1 MKIGFD
7 AKRLFCNAT
16 GLGNYSRTLVHNLAD
31 AHPEHDYFLYTTK
44 INSSLPVASFLDK
57 KRFTIKQSTALLK
70 AYWRSFGIVRQ
81 LEKDGIELYHG
92 LSHELPFGIH
102 KTAIKT
108 VVTIHDL
115 IFKVYPN
122 TYKPIDR
129 WLYDWKFRYS
139 CQHADKIIAISEH
152 TKRDIVH
159 YYGIQPD
166 KIEVLYQAC
175 NALYYNNEQKK
186 TNVFEEYSI
195 PESYFIYVGTIQERK
210 NLKLLINAYRH
221 LPDAFKLP
229 LVVVGNGKKYRQEAL
244 QLAEKMGLSKRII
257 WIRNLESNHCL
268 QELYRKAQLLVYPS
282 FYEGFGLPVAEALLS
297 QTPVITANTSS
308 LPEAGGAHTLYV
320 EPTDENA
327 MAAAIVKICSN
338 ETFRSTMIEKGVA
351 YANQTFHPQQ
361 LSQQLMDCYQTVLKM
376 PKKS

>member
-7 AKRLFCNAT
+7 AKRLFCNGT
-16 GLGNYSRTLVHNLAD
+16 GLGNYSRTLVNNLAD
-31 AHPEHDYFLYTTK
+31 VHPEHDYFLYTTK
-44 INSSLPVASFLDK
+44 INPSLPIDSFLDE
-57 KRFTIKQSTALLK
+57 KRFTVKQSTALLK
-70 AYWRSFGIVRQ
+70 AYWRSFGIVQQ

-102 KTAIKT
+102 KTRIKT

-139 CQHADKIIAISEH
+139 CQYADKIIAISEH

-159 YYGIQPD
+159 YYGIQPN

-175 NALYYNNEQKK
+175 NALYYNNELTT
-186 TNVFEEYSI
+186 TNVLEKYSI
-195 PESYFIYVGTIQERK
+195 PESYFLYVGTIQERK
-210 NLKLLINAYRH
+210 NLKLLINAYKH
-221 LPDAFKLP
+221 LPEALKLP
-229 LVVVGNGKKYRQEAL
+229 LVIVGNGKKYRQEAF
-244 QLAEKMGLSKRII
+244 QLAEKMGLSNLMI
-257 WIRNLESNHCL
+257 WIHDLENNHCL
-268 QELYRKAQLLVYPS
+268 QQLYKKAQLLVYPS

-297 QTPVITANTSS
+297 QTPVITAKTSS

-320 EPTDENA
+320 EPTDEKGLATA
-327 MAAAIVKICSN
+327 MVKICSN
-338 ETFRSTMIEKGVA
+338 ETLRSAMIEKGLG
-351 YANQTFHPQQ
+351 YANQTFHPKQ
-361 LSQQLMDCYQTVLKM
+361 LSKQLMNCYETVLKM